1 MQGISFLA
9 WCVMFITGMVIYFPI
24 IYIRKFNKMMK
35 LLEQIEANTRNAG
48 TERAAAQ
55 AAR

>member
-1 MQGISFLA
+1 MQWIA
-9 WCVMFITGMVIYFPI
+9 WCVLFITGMVIYFPV

-35 LLEQIEANTRNAG
+35 LLEQIEANTRSGA
-48 TERAAAQ
+48 ERGAAQ